1 MAADA
6 TALAAPPDAYHAGM
20 KLDLD
25 RYVPGLLLWVSN
37 KMTSSASQLY
47 RERFE
52 LGVTDWRVLSYF
64 QIYPWSTAASAC
76 ELMGLDKA
84 AVSRS
89 VALLAQSG
97 YLEARPCGQRKVEYA
112 TSETGQELH
121 DRMIKVAT
129 AREEALLTGFSARE
143 RDQLVGYLHR
153 LLANLEVVR
162 QVGRE
167 PGSH

>member
-1 MAADA
+1 MRGA
-6 TALAAPPDAYHAGM
+6 TPYAYHAGM

-37 KMTSSASQLY
+37 KLTSSASQLY

-64 QIYPWSTAASAC
+64 QIYPWSTASNAC
-76 ELMGLDKA
+76 ELMGLDKG

-89 VALLAQSG
+89 VALLVEGGFLA
-97 YLEARPCGQRKVEYA
+97 ARPSGQRKVEYA
-112 TSETGQELH
+112 PTEAGQQLH
-121 DRMIKVAT
+121 DRMIELAS
-129 AREEALLTGFSARE
+129 AREEALLSGFSPRE
-143 RDQLVGYLHR
+143 RDQLVQYLHR

-167 PGSH
+167 PGGH